1 MFCENCGQKLGEN
14 SLFCS
19 KCGTKVRDV
28 APSNPVGVNSNA
40 PVGNAAADVNAT
52 NINTNANATNPVNST
67 NVATGASPTNPVNAA
82 NPTNTTNAT
91 NSTNTAPAEKT
102 SDESFSWTDL
112 FKEIP
117 GRYNRSEYWWRALGY
132 VLVFMVGFSLIADMT
147 DREIERELGT
157 IGYYVV
163 LFILLGVLWGFA
175 RCAVK
180 RFHDANYSGYYLGGY
195 YLAVKLITKLFDID
209 SIDTWVF
216 VYVLI
221 PYFIALI
228 LPTHQAPNEWGDP
241 K

>member
-1 MFCENCGQKLGEN
+1 MYCENCGQKLKDN
-14 SLFCS
+14 VRFCS
-19 KCGTKVRDV
+19 KCGTPVSFV
-28 APSNPVGVNSNA
+28 GEVSPAPATTNAVNTNGV
-40 PVGNAAADVNAT
+40 
-52 NINTNANATNPVNST
+52 NANATNPVNASNPV
-67 NVATGASPTNPVNAA
+67 NVSNPTNPINVA
-82 NPTNTTNAT
+82 NPTNAT
-91 NSTNTAPAEKT
+91 NPTNTAPAEKE

-112 FKEIP
+112 FNDIP

-132 VLVFMVGFSLIADMT
+132 VLVFVVGFSLIVDMT

-163 LFILLGVLWGFA
+163 LFIFLSVLWGFA

-228 LPTHQAPNEWGDP
+228 LPTYKATNEWGDP

>member
-1 MFCENCGQKLGEN
+1 MFCENCGQKLKDDAR
-14 SLFCS
+14 FCS
-19 KCGTKVRDV
+19 KCGTPVRSV
-28 APSNPVGVNSNA
+28 GEASQAPATTNVVNTNS
-40 PVGNAAADVNAT
+40 VNA
-52 NINTNANATNPVNST
+52 NVANPVNQVNAA
-67 NVATGASPTNPVNAA
+67 NVANVTNQASPTNPMSAANATNAA
-82 NPTNTTNAT
+82 NPTN
-91 NSTNTAPAEKT
+91 SAPAEKD
-102 SDESFSWTDL
+102 SDESISWTDL

-228 LPTHQAPNEWGDP
+228 LPTHKAPNEWGDP